1 MKRSPATRMV
11 EDYVTLIWKA
21 HEWPGGE
28 PSTTDLAAQ
37 LGVTPST
44 VSANL
49 KRLARDG
56 LISYE
61 PYGPIEL
68 TDDGRAIAI
77 DIVRRHRIVETYLVE
92 HLELS
97 WDQVHDEANHRS
109 TPFPTSYWT
118 AWTPHSGTPPTTP
131 TEPRS
136 PTLTDGSRPITA
148 KLSTRPNPAPPCKC
162 CASRIARP
170 TSSATSPD
178 TESRSVPDLP
188 SPTSAPRLRPSGS
201 PSTTLR
207 STSASRPPLQYASA
221 PEQTQKHTPLVPP
234 RFRQ

>member
-97 WDQVHDEANHRS
+97 WDQVHDEANRLEHAASDLVLDRMDAALGH
-109 TPFPTSYWT
+109 PTHD
-118 AWTPHSGTPPTTP
+118 PHGAPIPDVDGRIPSDHSQALGEA
-131 TEPRS
+131 EPGNRVQVLRVCDRS
-136 PTLTDGSRPITA
+136 PDILRYLSEHGIWVGTRLTVTGV
-148 KLSTRPNPAPPCKC
+148 NPAAAAVQISVGGVAVELGLPAADAVRVGPVREGAETATAD
-162 CASRIARP
+162 ASM
-170 TSSATSPD
+170 
-178 TESRSVPDLP
+178 
-188 SPTSAPRLRPSGS
+188 
-201 PSTTLR
+201 
-207 STSASRPPLQYASA
+207 
-221 PEQTQKHTPLVPP
+221 
-234 RFRQ
+234 

>member
-97 WDQVHDEANHRS
+97 WDQVHDEANHLEHAVSDLVLDRMDAALGHLTHDPHGAPIPDPDGRIPPDHS
-109 TPFPTSYWT
+109 QALNEAEPGTSVQVLRV
-118 AWTPHSGTPPTTP
+118 SD
-131 TEPRS
+131 RS
-136 PTLTDGSRPITA
+136 PDILRYLTGHGISVG
-148 KLSTRPNPAPPCKC
+148 TRLTVTDVSPAAAAVRVTVDDTTIDLGLP
-162 CASRIARP
+162 AAIAVRV
-170 TSSATSPD
+170 SPRTD
-178 TESRSVPDLP
+178 
-188 SPTSAPRLRPSGS
+188 
-201 PSTTLR
+201 
-207 STSASRPPLQYASA
+207 
-221 PEQTQKHTPLVPP
+221 PEAHTPGPA
-234 RFRQ
+234 

>member
-92 HLELS
+92 HL
-97 WDQVHDEANHRS
+97 V
-109 TPFPTSYWT
+109 
-118 AWTPHSGTPPTTP
+118 
-131 TEPRS
+131 
-136 PTLTDGSRPITA
+136 SR
-148 KLSTRPNPAPPCKC
+148 
-162 CASRIARP
+162 
-170 TSSATSPD
+170 
-178 TESRSVPDLP
+178 V
-188 SPTSAPRLRPSGS
+188 
-201 PSTTLR
+201 
-207 STSASRPPLQYASA
+207 
-221 PEQTQKHTPLVPP
+221 
-234 RFRQ
+234 